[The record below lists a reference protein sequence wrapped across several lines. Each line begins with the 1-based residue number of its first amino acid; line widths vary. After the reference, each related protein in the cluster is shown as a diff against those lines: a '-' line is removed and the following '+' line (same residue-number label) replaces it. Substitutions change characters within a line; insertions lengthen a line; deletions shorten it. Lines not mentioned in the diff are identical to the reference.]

1 MFSMSSSMTL
11 AYATELRH
19 RFSFPQ
25 RASHQRTGAALCLLI
40 AFKLSGLQGS
50 LQALA
55 FSGRESSIAPRA
67 DSHVPHLKIRTSWS
81 QKGLKAGPSKRLQLE
96 INLNTGCIGGIVVA
110 LLWHFRCSVQVS
122 FGRSSLQAPFKLCDE
137 VLMQLLPVLRKSQ
150 KQITLRRHL
159 KTSED
164 SQDVTAWRVQ
174 TWITWLLLDQRC
186 SMLND
191 GPADALH
198 PRCPSSTWRPADADS
213 NAKFFMRFTQFR
225 HVLSVGFSSSA
236 SILAWKKSAY
246 CSAKAKASSAK
257 PSWQVRSAQSV
268 QSAQPDAGLKQ
279 TTVRT
284 QRTAVLCPEPVFQLL
299 QQGWCINSVNPKL
312 NLLTNCLQ
320 RKMFQSPS
328 ERKCF
333 AKTRPCDSNLV
344 SRILILIID
353 IVSKNP
359 TVLSLSKV
367 SPLGNQ
373 TWLGWSVQWLKPS
386 SATGHAPGIH
396 SASPWLKNKARVH
409 QEGNF
414 STNNVRDLCWGVLW
428 QQKMSKW
435 AVWNDPFVVFVC
447 HQLITDK
454 YTIIYI
460 YSSLHEWSR
469 WHRYV

>member
-1 MFSMSSSMTL
+1 MV
-11 AYATELRH
+11 
-19 RFSFPQ
+19 Q
-25 RASHQRTGAALCLLI
+25 RMLFT
-40 AFKLSGLQGS
+40 
-50 LQALA
+50 
-55 FSGRESSIAPRA
+55 P
-67 DSHVPHLKIRTSWS
+67 V
-81 QKGLKAGPSKRLQLE
+81 
-96 INLNTGCIGGIVVA
+96 
-110 LLWHFRCSVQVS
+110 VQVVL
-122 FGRSSLQAPFKLCDE
+122 GGLRTQTQMPSSLWGLHSFVTFYLWGLALPLQFWPERSLHIALQKRKHRLRNHPGRWGLHSLCS
-137 VLMQLLPVLRKSQ
+137 L
-150 KQITLRRHL
+150 
-159 KTSED
+159 
-164 SQDVTAWRVQ
+164 
-174 TWITWLLLDQRC
+174 
-186 SMLND
+186 
-191 GPADALH
+191 
-198 PRCPSSTWRPADADS
+198 
-213 NAKFFMRFTQFR
+213 
-225 HVLSVGFSSSA
+225 
-236 SILAWKKSAY
+236 
-246 CSAKAKASSAK
+246 
-257 PSWQVRSAQSV
+257 SV

-344 SRILILIID
+344 LRILILIID

-454 YTIIYI
+454 YILLYI